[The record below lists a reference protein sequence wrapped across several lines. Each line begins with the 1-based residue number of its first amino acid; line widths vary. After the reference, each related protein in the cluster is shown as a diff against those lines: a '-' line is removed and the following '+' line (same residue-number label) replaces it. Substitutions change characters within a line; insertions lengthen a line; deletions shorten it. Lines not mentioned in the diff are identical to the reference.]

1 MSGIAILLV
10 GAVLCFA
17 GVGSLNVAVL
27 ASGFGLGWLLAD
39 LLSLSLGTTFLIAA
53 IGAVVAWVATTLI
66 FKFAAFFIGIIAGA
80 VIGAKLSR
88 VLQPDDANWLLS
100 AIVIVAL
107 AVACGFIADRYRARA
122 LLWLTAL
129 GGASMMLTGLGL
141 AIDPLRF
148 LEDPNE
154 GAQQFFASVI
164 WVVVAAA
171 GWLTQR
177 RLFPEKL
184 RIDDDRR
191 AKR

>member
-17 GVGSLNVAVL
+17 GIGSLHVAVL

-39 LLSLSLGTTFLIAA
+39 LLSLSIGTTFLVAL

-66 FKFAAFFIGIIAGA
+66 FKFAAFFLGIIAGA

-88 VLQPDDANWLLS
+88 VLQPEDTNWLLS
-100 AIVIVAL
+100 AVVIVAL

-129 GGASMMLTGLGL
+129 GGASMVASGLGL
-141 AIDPLRF
+141 AIGPLDF
-148 LEDPNE
+148 LDNPNA
-154 GAQQFFASVI
+154 GAQQVFATLI
-164 WVVVAAA
+164 WIAVAAA

-177 RLFPEKL
+177 RLFPDKL
-184 RIDDDRR
+184 RIGDDR

>member
-1 MSGIAILLV
+1 
-10 GAVLCFA
+10 
-17 GVGSLNVAVL
+17 
-27 ASGFGLGWLLAD
+27 
-39 LLSLSLGTTFLIAA
+39 
-53 IGAVVAWVATTLI
+53 VVAWVATTLI
-66 FKFAAFFIGIIAGA
+66 FKFAAFFLGIITGA

-100 AIVIVAL
+100 GIVIVAL

-129 GGASMMLTGLGL
+129 GGASMVLTGLGL
-141 AIDPLRF
+141 AISPLRF

-154 GAQQFFASVI
+154 GAQQFFATVI

-171 GWLTQR
+171 GWFTQR

>member
-17 GVGSLNVAVL
+17 GVGSLHVAVL
-27 ASGFGLGWLLAD
+27 ASGFGLGWLVSD
-39 LLSLSLGTTFLIAA
+39 LLSLSLGTTFLVAA
-53 IGAVVAWVATTLI
+53 IGAVVVWAATTLV

-88 VLQPDDANWLLS
+88 VLQPDDASWILS
-100 AIVIVAL
+100 GIVIVAL
-107 AVACGFIADRYRARA
+107 AVACGFVADRFRARA

-129 GGASMMLTGLGL
+129 GGASLVLTGLGL
-141 AIDPLRF
+141 AVPPLGF

-154 GAQQFFASVI
+154 GTQQFFATLI
-164 WVVVAAA
+164 WIVVAAA

-184 RIDDDRR
+184 RIDDNRARR
-191 AKR
+191 

>member
-1 MSGIAILLV
+1 MSGIAILVV

-17 GVGSLNVAVL
+17 GVGSLHVAVL
-27 ASGFGLGWLLAD
+27 ASGFGLGWLVSD
-39 LLSLSLGTTFLIAA
+39 LLSLSLGTTFLVAA
-53 IGAVVAWVATTLI
+53 IGAVVVWAATTLV

-88 VLQPDDANWLLS
+88 VLQPDDASWILS
-100 AIVIVAL
+100 GIVIVAL
-107 AVACGFIADRYRARA
+107 AVACGFVADRYRARA

-129 GGASMMLTGLGL
+129 GGASLVLTGLGL
-141 AIDPLRF
+141 TIPPLRF

-154 GAQQFFASVI
+154 GTQQFFATLI
-164 WVVVAAA
+164 WIAVAAG

-184 RIDDDRR
+184 RIDDNRARR
-191 AKR
+191 

>member
-1 MSGIAILLV
+1 MSGIAILVV

-17 GVGSLNVAVL
+17 GVGSLHVAVL
-27 ASGFGLGWLLAD
+27 ASGFGLGWLVSD
-39 LLSLSLGTTFLIAA
+39 LLSLSLGTTFLVAA
-53 IGAVVAWVATTLI
+53 IGAVVVWAATTLV

-88 VLQPDDANWLLS
+88 VLQPDDASWILS
-100 AIVIVAL
+100 GIVIVAL
-107 AVACGFIADRYRARA
+107 AVACGFVADRYRARA

-129 GGASMMLTGLGL
+129 GGASLVLTGLGL
-141 AIDPLRF
+141 AIPPLRF

-154 GAQQFFASVI
+154 GTQQFFATLI
-164 WVVVAAA
+164 WIAVAAG

-184 RIDDDRR
+184 RIDDNRARR
-191 AKR
+191 

>member
-17 GVGSLNVAVL
+17 GVGSLHVAVL
-27 ASGFGLGWLLAD
+27 ASGFGLGWLVSD
-39 LLSLSLGTTFLIAA
+39 LLSLSLGTTFLVAA
-53 IGAVVAWVATTLI
+53 IGAVVVWAATTLV

-88 VLQPDDANWLLS
+88 VLQPDDASWILS
-100 AIVIVAL
+100 GIVIVAL
-107 AVACGFIADRYRARA
+107 AVACGFVADRYRARA

-129 GGASMMLTGLGL
+129 GGASLVLTGLGL
-141 AIDPLRF
+141 AIPPLRF

-154 GAQQFFASVI
+154 GTQQFFATLI
-164 WVVVAAA
+164 WIAVAAG

-184 RIDDDRR
+184 RIDDNRARR
-191 AKR
+191 

>member
-17 GVGSLNVAVL
+17 GVGSLHVAVL
-27 ASGFGLGWLLAD
+27 ASGFGLGWLVSD
-39 LLSLSLGTTFLIAA
+39 LLSLSLGTTFLVAA
-53 IGAVVAWVATTLI
+53 IGAVVVWAATTLV

-88 VLQPDDANWLLS
+88 VLQPDDASWILS
-100 AIVIVAL
+100 GIVIVAL
-107 AVACGFIADRYRARA
+107 AVACGFVADRYRARA

-129 GGASMMLTGLGL
+129 GGASLVLTGLGL
-141 AIDPLRF
+141 AVPPLGF

-154 GAQQFFASVI
+154 GTQQFFATLI
-164 WVVVAAA
+164 WIVVAAA

-184 RIDDDRR
+184 RIDDNRARR
-191 AKR
+191 

>member
-17 GVGSLNVAVL
+17 GVGSLHVAVL
-27 ASGFGLGWLLAD
+27 ASGFGLGWLVSD
-39 LLSLSLGTTFLIAA
+39 LLSLSLGTTFLVAA
-53 IGAVVAWVATTLI
+53 IGAVVVWAATTLV

-88 VLQPDDANWLLS
+88 VLQPDDASWILS
-100 AIVIVAL
+100 GSVIVAL
-107 AVACGFIADRYRARA
+107 AVACGFVADRYRARA

-129 GGASMMLTGLGL
+129 GGASLVLTGLGL
-141 AIDPLRF
+141 AVPPLGF

-154 GAQQFFASVI
+154 GTQQFFATLI
-164 WVVVAAA
+164 WIVVAAA

-184 RIDDDRR
+184 RIDDNRARR
-191 AKR
+191 